1 MVDLDNTLFFFFIA
15 NLRRLEALS
24 VSNDSI
30 VENLQ
35 SQITTL
41 QQKIKLLEQEK
52 SELRV
57 SQGTTNDYQL
67 TQIRS
72 LEKVKKKIKI
82 NHPLNDDM
90 LGAE

>member
-1 MVDLDNTLFFFFIA
+1 MVDLDNNLFFFFVA

-41 QQKIKLLEQEK
+41 QQKIKLLEQER

-57 SQGTTNDYQL
+57 SQGTTNEYQL

-72 LEKVKKKIKI
+72 LEKV
-82 NHPLNDDM
+82 
-90 LGAE
+90 